1 MVAKLFI
8 TLMAL
13 AVMTAFVLADEDGD
27 EDYLPVDELM
37 EFVKRGRGRG
47 KNRGG
52 RNKLGPLTRDDMEPC
67 EKYGQACTCDKRKKG
82 PGRFLVCSG

>member
-1 MVAKLFI
+1 
-8 TLMAL
+8 MAL

-27 EDYLPVDELM
+27 EDYLPVDELL

-52 RNKLGPLTRDDMEPC
+52 KNKLGPLTRDDME
-67 EKYGQACTCDKRKKG
+67 RK
-82 PGRFLVCSG
+82 